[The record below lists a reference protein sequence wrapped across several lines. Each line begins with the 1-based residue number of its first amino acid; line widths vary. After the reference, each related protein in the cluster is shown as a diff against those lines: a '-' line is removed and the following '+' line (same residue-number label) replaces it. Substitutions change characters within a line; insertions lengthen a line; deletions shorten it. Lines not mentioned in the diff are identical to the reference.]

1 LRLIHCKNK
10 TLIYV
15 YQGEKRNWVLLLF
28 VRLSRFTERDG
39 IVLCYLSDML
49 RIVCIFLLLLS
60 QKIQAQHFFIG
71 RTTGQLPFIEYGLG
85 DDRLGG
91 AKMTYLD
98 TNVLIKVVDSVN
110 TDYKIQLSSNHF
122 AYLSKQNFKQ
132 DTAKLQPY
140 YLTSSWRVYG
150 DDKYDYVSIGL
161 PEKLPYKSIQQI
173 NPARIVIDIFGA
185 TSNTNWITQLK
196 TVKEIKN
203 VWYEQIEDDVFRVY
217 IDLKHKQHWGYFIYY
232 NKNALQVRVKRQPSG
247 LKPKKLLVA
256 IDAGHGG
263 SNSGATGTTSNVNEK
278 EYTLKI
284 AQQVEKYLK
293 RKRVKVFMTREED
306 KDISMIDRTLMLR
319 QQDPDILISI
329 HLNSSGN
336 ESVKGVSTYYR
347 YIGFRSLSEEI
358 LNRMLQLRLNNFGN
372 IGAFNFSLSG
382 PTEYPNC
389 LVEVAFLSNKD
400 DEQKILDPRFHKAVA
415 KKIYKGIKDW
425 LKSVK

>member
-1 LRLIHCKNK
+1 MI
-10 TLIYV
+10 
-15 YQGEKRNWVLLLF
+15 
-28 VRLSRFTERDG
+28 
-39 IVLCYLSDML
+39 

-60 QKIQAQHFFIG
+60 QKLSAQNFLTG
-71 RTTGQLPFIEYGLG
+71 RTTGQLPFLEYGLG

-110 TDYKIQLSSNHF
+110 TDYKIQLSKNHF
-122 AYLSKQNFKQ
+122 AYLAKQSFKQ
-132 DTAKLQPY
+132 DTLKLQPY
-140 YLTSSWRVYG
+140 YLTSSWRIWG
-150 DDKYDYVSIGL
+150 DENYDYVSIGL
-161 PEKLPYKSIQQI
+161 TEKLPYNTIQQV
-173 NPARIVIDIFGA
+173 NPAKIVVDIFGA

-217 IDLKHKQHWGYFIYY
+217 IELKHQQHWGYFISY
-232 NKNALQVRVKRQPSG
+232 NKNALQIRVKRQPSR
-247 LKPKKLLVA
+247 LKPKRLLVA

-263 SNSGATGTTSNVNEK
+263 SNSGATGVTSNIHEK

-293 RKRVKVFMTREED
+293 RKKVKVLMTREDD
-306 KDISMIDRTLMLR
+306 KDISMIDRTLILR
-319 QQDPDILISI
+319 QADPDILISV

-336 ESVKGVSTYYR
+336 ENIKGVSTYYR
-347 YIGFRSLSEEI
+347 YIGFRPLSEKI
-358 LNRMLQLRLNNFGN
+358 LSRMLELQLNNFGN
-372 IGAFNFSLSG
+372 VGGFNFSLSG

-389 LVEVAFLSNKD
+389 LVEVAFLSNKE
-400 DEQKILDPRFHKAVA
+400 DEQRIVDPSFHKAVA